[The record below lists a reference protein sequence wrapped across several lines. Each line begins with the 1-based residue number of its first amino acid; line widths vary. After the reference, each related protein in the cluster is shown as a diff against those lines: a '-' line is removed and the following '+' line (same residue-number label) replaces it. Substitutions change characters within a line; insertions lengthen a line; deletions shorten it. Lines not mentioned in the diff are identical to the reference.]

1 MSFSERIEFVVAACG
16 TLCLF
21 VRLLVLSVFAIG
33 GGIALICLC
42 GRIAI
47 GCFGLL
53 FE

>member
-1 MSFSERIEFVVAACG
+1 MSFSERIEFVGAVCG

-21 VRLLVLSVFAIG
+21 VRILVLSVFAIG
-33 GGIALICLC
+33 GGIALIYLC
-42 GRIAI
+42 ARIAM